1 MSGISRWL
9 GPLVN
14 SLKKEAVLNLGSA
27 PDKPKLAINKWVYLL
42 GKCSDQYEVKYG
54 PKWSRN
60 GLKVVQKIVVF
71 RCTFISAFR
80 LAVANSAEWFT

>member
-1 MSGISRWL
+1 MRGQGLFRGAMSGISRWL

-42 GKCSDQYEVKYG
+42 GKCSDQYE
-54 PKWSRN
+54 N
-60 GLKVVQKIVVF
+60 GAL
-71 RCTFISAFR
+71 
-80 LAVANSAEWFT
+80 E